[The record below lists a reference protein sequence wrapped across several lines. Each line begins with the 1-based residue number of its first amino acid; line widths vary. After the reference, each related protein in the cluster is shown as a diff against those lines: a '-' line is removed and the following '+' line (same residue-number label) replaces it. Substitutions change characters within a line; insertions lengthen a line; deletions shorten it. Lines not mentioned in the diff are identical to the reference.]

1 MTSTD
6 FKLIKLERALE
17 RAARLSSVHA
27 EAVKVA
33 EKVFKQTFGE
43 EVPEESFKITGGNNK
58 NEVGHLFNE
67 MVNHDENMG
76 GDSLHALVLK
86 MKKLMESEE

>member
-1 MTSTD
+1 MAATD
-6 FKLIKLERALE
+6 FKLVKLERALE

-27 EAVKVA
+27 EAVQTA
-33 EKVFKQTFGE
+33 EKVFEQTFGE
-43 EVPEESFKITGGNNK
+43 EVPEESFGIGGGDNK
-58 NEVGHLFNE
+58 SIVGSLFNN

-76 GDSLHALVLK
+76 GDNLHTLVLK